1 MDHQFYRPMP
11 DRHSKHMENLSL
23 IMGIIALSTFCL
35 VYPALICGAPPDD
48 KIFTKTQKYAEQY
61 RYKIKQERKNK
72 KALAVFDA
80 ALIIYAFGVYD
91 KSLSTK
97 SHDIK

>member
-1 MDHQFYRPMP
+1 MASRGGTSILNSYRVFI
-11 DRHSKHMENLSL
+11 S
-23 IMGIIALSTFCL
+23 
-35 VYPALICGAPPDD
+35 GAPPDD
-48 KIFTKTQKYAEQY
+48 KMVTKIQKYAEQY

-72 KALAVFDA
+72 KALAVFGA

-91 KSLSTK
+91 KSLSAK

>member
-1 MDHQFYRPMP
+1 VF
-11 DRHSKHMENLSL
+11 
-23 IMGIIALSTFCL
+23 IG
-35 VYPALICGAPPDD
+35 GAPPND
-48 KIFTKTQKYAEQY
+48 KMFTKIQKYVEQY

-72 KALAVFDA
+72 KALAVFGA
-80 ALIIYAFGVYD
+80 ALIIYAFVVYD